1 MPIHLRAEPGDYADA
16 CLLPGDPLRAKYIAE
31 TYFDDA
37 KQVNAERGLLGYTG
51 TWNGKPVSVQ
61 GTGMGCP
68 SATIVFE
75 ELIQLGVERLLRVG
89 TCGGLQA
96 DHALGE
102 LRDGLKPL
110 DSTESQLRAFRQVF
124 DAIPWSDV
132 RETLHSQ
139 KLQTPTVPAY
149 SDFVDRSVAGQE
161 DLLIALTEL
170 FTAPTAR
177 HVFAFALAAFIDVL
191 VFLLAYAAGPFFFGA
206 SEDRWLAAGAALDSV
221 DDQVFLRDLV
231 RKLVPSPQGFARVEE
246 ATLSPGELQL
256 FLLLTAKGLAARSEE
271 EGKLF
276 YLLDQ
281 SLHQRMVES
290 LAVRGL
296 SLHASPQPARS

>member
-1 MPIHLRAEPGDYADA
+1 MRSRAVA
-16 CLLPGDPLRAKYIAE
+16 
-31 TYFDDA
+31 
-37 KQVNAERGLLGYTG
+37 
-51 TWNGKPVSVQ
+51 
-61 GTGMGCP
+61 
-68 SATIVFE
+68 
-75 ELIQLGVERLLRVG
+75 
-89 TCGGLQA
+89 
-96 DHALGE
+96 E

-110 DSTESQLRAFRQVF
+110 DSTERQLRTFRQVF

-139 KLQTPTVPAY
+139 KLETPTVPAY

-231 RKLVPSPQGFARVEE
+231 RKLVPSPQGLARVEG

-271 EGKLF
+271 EGKLY

-296 SLHASPQPARS
+296 SLHANPQPARS